1 MKAIRILALFTV
13 LVCLSS
19 CGRPK
24 WHTLSDGNKFYGKL
38 DGGKSYYWEGNSLGK
53 LPDGSNNTCLLPDGE
68 GYLVAMKAN
77 GKEASRKKKTL
88 YYGTENK
95 KYPYPAIQSG
105 RFHGKTHKTK
115 HDGVVPKKGFG
126 VLIQD
131 DVVYC
136 GNFNKDGQLDGKNI
150 LVFKNKEVVYFGEY
164 KDGLRSGEG
173 KEYRAGDLY
182 YSGSW
187 KNDMKDG
194 RGTMYYKGSV
204 QYDGKWK
211 EDTPLKDFFQ

>member
-38 DGGKSYYWEGNSLGK
+38 DGGKSYYWEGQSIGN
-53 LPDGSNNTCLLPDGE
+53 LPDGSNNNTCLLPDGE
-68 GYLVAMKAN
+68 GYLVSMKSN
-77 GKEASRKKKTL
+77 GKVGKKQKMTL
-88 YYGTENK
+88 YYGTDSK
-95 KYPYPAIQSG
+95 KYPYPSIQSG
-105 RFHGKTHKTK
+105 KFHGKVKKTK
-115 HDGVVPKKGFG
+115 NGAVPKKGFG
-126 VLIQD
+126 VLIQED
-131 DVVYC
+131 IVSC
-136 GNFNKDGQLDGKNI
+136 GTFKKGQLDGKEI
-150 LVFKNKEVVYFGEY
+150 VVFKNKEVVYYGEY
-164 KDGLRSGEG
+164 KNGLRNGEG